1 MKLPIIQAESQKGLI
16 GIESRLG
23 QYDIQS
29 QPADMQVKSTPA
41 QISAHVQLPELIINQ
56 DRMWAAFNG
65 GKPVEFINRIYS
77 QMPEIALQGIAH
89 IVEKGNRMGDLRIK
103 QDPIPDIA
111 LEDMLAGAPH
121 VEVFGPA
128 SYHSVDIDFTI
139 HQPDVQIEV
148 GKVDIQVQTHRP
160 EINYQRGSFKVYMQQ
175 YPSIRFD
182 VSGLDV
188 RV

>member
-29 QPADMQVKSTPA
+29 QPADMQVKTTPT
-41 QISAHVQLPELIINQ
+41 QISVPLQMPELNLNQ

-65 GKPVEFINRIYS
+65 GKPVEFVNRIYS

-103 QDPIPDIA
+103 QNPIPDIA
-111 LEDMLAGAPH
+111 LEDMLAGAPD
-121 VEVFGPA
+121 VEVFGPV
-128 SYHSVDIDFTI
+128 SFHSVDIDFTI
-139 HQPDVQIEV
+139 HKPDVQIEA
-148 GKVDIQVQTHRP
+148 GKVDIQVQVHKP
-160 EINYQRGSFKVYMQQ
+160 EINYQRGNFKVYMQQ

-182 VSGLDV
+182 VSGLDL